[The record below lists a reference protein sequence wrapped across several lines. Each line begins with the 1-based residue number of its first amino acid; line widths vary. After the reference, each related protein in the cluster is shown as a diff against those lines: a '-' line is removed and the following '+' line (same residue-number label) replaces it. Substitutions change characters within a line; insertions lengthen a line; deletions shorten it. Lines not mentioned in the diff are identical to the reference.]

1 MESAGI
7 YVLWTLM
14 VIGILAFLYI
24 IIMNTKP
31 KDKFRLQMMLYS
43 IVSSL
48 GFIILPLVYIFKK
61 IGSALLYII
70 PFHRSAILSEKLGMD
85 MLGNDAWRPKNLF
98 TTLVIL
104 FVFAFAGVVLH
115 MFVLNPYDINTKKMF
130 GDWGAPV
137 AFSMLAII
145 VLYTFYLFY
154 KGKTDKMNPENVFPS
169 DKTFREQASWS
180 LKRSGTFM
188 KSLII
193 LTVVLGIL
201 IGMLYMAMKS
211 PEYGEWIAS
220 SLMIMTG
227 LIVLTLTYFAIKDTK
242 VIQGIMKIKILQLL
256 FHLVFLIPCV
266 IIEIVNYIYQEI
278 KHTPQTIYN
287 ILIAE
292 IVFVVLYFIL
302 PIIQKKL
309 YTFTPFQEDNMV
321 ALVKERDMLYEK
333 EISIKREIRNQ
344 HKRYQIYPQLKVA
357 GFIEKI
363 QKDNLTLKQ
372 NEVEFDNHIITY
384 ICTKCNLPS
393 SDPNKIDRDNYKRTQ
408 GRVIL
413 EDIKRILKGTNLNDP
428 SYNRIDD
435 GVIRKLATL
444 ESQLAEVRT
453 SWKAL
458 NDMIKNGEGG
468 LVTKVVKMNPTILG
482 VRQKYADYKDLRAG
496 GKLVA
501 NDVRYNYGLSCWFF
515 LHSNSPNFYKDKYY
529 SIINYSNKPNV
540 MYNPIKNKLKIKVQT
555 NTNANREF
563 EFNNIKLQKWNNLV
577 INYGNGVLDIFM
589 DTKMIGSFPQVIP
602 YNSSDNLTVGDGDD
616 LNKGLNGGICNVVF
630 YGNIIRKKRM
640 DFNYEYL
647 KNKNP
652 PTL

>member
-1 MESAGI
+1 MGPAGI

-43 IVSSL
+43 AVSSL

-70 PFHRSAILSEKLGMD
+70 PLHRSAILSDKFGMD
-85 MLGNDAWRPKNLF
+85 ELGNDAWRGKNLF
-98 TTLVIL
+98 TTMVIL
-104 FVFAFAGVVLH
+104 FVLAFAGVVLH
-115 MFVLNPYDINTKKMF
+115 MFVFNPYDANTIKKF

-137 AFSMLAII
+137 AFSMLAIV
-145 VLYTFYLFY
+145 VLYTFFLFHR
-154 KGKTDKMNPENVFPS
+154 GKTDKMNPENVFPS
-169 DKTFREQASWS
+169 DKSFREQANWS
-180 LKRSGTFM
+180 LKRSGTFL

-193 LTVVLGIL
+193 LAVVLGIL
-201 IGMLYMAMKS
+201 IGMLYMAMTS

-227 LIVLTLTYFAIKDTK
+227 LVILTLTYFAIKDTK
-242 VIQGIMKIKILQLL
+242 LIQGIMKIKILQLL
-256 FHLVFLIPCV
+256 FHLVFLIPCI

-287 ILIAE
+287 ILIVE
-292 IVFVVLYFIL
+292 IVFVALYFVL
-302 PIIQKKL
+302 PILKKKL
-309 YTFTPFQEDNMV
+309 YTFTPFQEDNMD
-321 ALVKERDMLYEK
+321 ALVKERDTLYEK

-393 SDPNKIDRDNYKRTQ
+393 SDPNKIDRNNYKNTQ
-408 GRVIL
+408 GKVIL
-413 EDIKRILKGTNLNDP
+413 EDIRRILKGTKLNDP
-428 SYNRIDD
+428 GDNRLDD

-444 ESQLAEVRT
+444 ESELAEVKSSR
-453 SWKAL
+453 KAL
-458 NDMIKNGEGG
+458 NEMIKNGEGG
-468 LVTKVVKMNPTILG
+468 LVTKVIKMNPTTLS

-496 GKLVA
+496 GKLVV
-501 NDVRYNYGLSCWFF
+501 NDIRYNYGISCWFF

-540 MYNPIKNKLKIKVQT
+540 MYNPIKNKLKVKVQEHPVST
-555 NTNANREF
+555 REF
-563 EFNNIKLQKWNNLV
+563 KFDNIKLQKWNNLV
-577 INYGNGVLDIFM
+577 INYANGVLDIFM

-602 YNSSDNLTVGDGDD
+602 YNSSDMLTVGDGYGPT
-616 LNKGLNGGICNVVF
+616 KGLNGGICNIVF
-630 YGNIIRKKRM
+630 YGNILRKKRM